1 MQERFEKFFNI
12 IELVEG
18 GYANVKD
25 DLGKETYRGIC
36 RKNYPTLSMWKSL
49 DNLSSLKEKKAY
61 TPSESELDEIKSIY
75 HKNYYE
81 KLKCDHF
88 NNELLAAH
96 IFAFGVNAGTSRAAK
111 LLQKVLGITQD
122 GIVGNQTIGTA
133 NIKNGVTQSYINEIL
148 NYYNSIAKG
157 TQAKFLK
164 GWISRVNIINK
175 EITKG

>member
-1 MQERFEKFFNI
+1 MTERFKKHIEI
-12 IELVEG
+12 IHRLEG
-18 GYANVKD
+18 GFVND
-25 DLGKETYRGIC
+25 PSDRGGETINGIC
-36 RKNYPTLSMWKSL
+36 RKNYPNLEVWKSL
-49 DNLSSLKEKKAY
+49 DQLSKVSEKKAY
-61 TPSESELDEIKSIY
+61 KPTETEMMEINNIY

-133 NIKNGVTQSYINEIL
+133 NIKNGVVQSYINELL

-164 GWISRVNIINK
+164 GWVNRVNIVTK
-175 EITKG
+175 EVTK

>member
-25 DLGKETYRGIC
+25 DLGKETYKGIT
-36 RKNYPTLSMWKSL
+36 RKNHPNLTVWSSL
-49 DNLSSLKEKKAY
+49 DRLSTLKEKKAY

-81 KLKCDHF
+81 KLKCDHY

-122 GIVGNQTIGTA
+122 GIVGQQTIGTA
-133 NIKNGVTQSYINEIL
+133 NIKNGVAQCFINEIL
-148 NYYNSIAKG
+148 NYYNSIGKG

-164 GWISRVNIINK
+164 GWLSRVNIVTK
-175 EITKG
+175 EVTK